1 MTISG
6 CLSNRLDRDEVRHF
20 VGPDLCST
28 VCKSSQH
35 ETLCRQ
41 KLNYGPTL
49 LKVLSISSIN
59 FKSRGRNTCF
69 VGFCIKC
76 SYVSCSLPERML

>member
-28 VCKSSQH
+28 VCKTSQH

-41 KLNYGPTL
+41 KLNVESVAL
-49 LKVLSISSIN
+49 
-59 FKSRGRNTCF
+59 R
-69 VGFCIKC
+69 VGDATHAFL
-76 SYVSCSLPERML
+76 VSVSNVVMSPAVY